1 MAYKY
6 VILGLELETKNSKKV
21 HAALSKHLGILPKYR
36 GEGNS
41 ANVWV
46 KLISSER
53 IIVYLVYWTCL

>member
-1 MAYKY
+1 MAYTY

-21 HAALSKHLGILPKYR
+21 HTALSKHLKILPKFR

-53 IIVYLVYWTCL
+53 IFVYLVYRTCL